1 MQRLQKHTFQKTG
14 QPDQKPDF
22 GVRDI
27 KVGHK
32 LMQNEIGQYFLR
44 KMDIRGRFMGKPEAG
59 HFLSGK
65 IFAP

>member
-1 MQRLQKHTFQKTG
+1 MQRLQKHTLFRK
-14 QPDQKPDF
+14 PDQKPDF
-22 GVRDI
+22 GAWDI

-32 LMQNEIGQYFLR
+32 LIQNEIGQYFLC
-44 KMDIRGRFMGKPEAG
+44 KMGIRGRFMEKPEAG